1 MNNQCDHSPAAELN
15 PNVRGLKPSATV
27 AINERSNQLIA
38 EGRKIYKLGLGQS
51 PFPVPD
57 CVVAELQRQA
67 HQKDYLPVRG
77 LPALRE
83 AVADHHRRFYGIE
96 CSARNVIVGP
106 GSKELMFL
114 LQLVYNG
121 ELIIP
126 TPAWVSYEPQ
136 ARIIGREVRL
146 VQTTMEAGYQI
157 TAAQLE
163 GICAEDPNRP
173 RILVLNDPSNPT
185 GRTYSK
191 AELQAIADVA
201 HKYRV
206 VVLSDEIYGKL
217 HHEGE
222 HVSIVPMYPEGTI
235 FSGGLSKW
243 CGAGGWRLGVFVVPD
258 CMTWL
263 LDAMAA
269 VASET
274 FTSTCAPI
282 QYAAVTAFKKSMEI
296 RAYLKHCRRVLKAL
310 GNRLADDLR
319 AADVDVLSPE
329 GGFYLFPDFSKH
341 AATLAKIGI
350 TTSAEF
356 CERLL
361 NDSGVAVLPGG
372 DFGRPAEELTA
383 RLAYVNFDGRAA
395 LDAAIEFEDDQPLDA
410 AFLEEYCFEPIEAV
424 RLMCVWLAKNLA
436 V

>member
-1 MNNQCDHSPAAELN
+1 MNGTCEHSPADELN
-15 PNVRGLKPSATV
+15 PNVQGLKPSATV
-27 AINERSNQLIA
+27 AINERSNRLRA
-38 EGRKIYKLGLGQS
+38 EGREIFKLGLGQS

-96 CSARNVIVGP
+96 CSAENVIVGP

-114 LQLVYNG
+114 LQLAYNG
-121 ELIIP
+121 EILIP

-136 ARIIGREVRL
+136 ARIIGRQVRL
-146 VQTTMEAGYQI
+146 IDTRIEDGFRI
-157 TAAQLE
+157 TAEQLDE
-163 GICAEDPNRP
+163 ICSENPGRP

-185 GRTYSK
+185 GRTYRK
-191 AELQAIADVA
+191 EDLQQIAEAARK
-201 HKYRV
+201 HRV

-217 HHEGE
+217 HHDGE

-258 CMTWL
+258 CLHWL

-274 FTSTCAPI
+274 FTSTSAPI
-282 QYAAVTAFKKSMEI
+282 QYAAVTAFNRSMEI
-296 RAYLKHCRRVLKAL
+296 RVYLSQCRRILKAL

-319 AADVDVLSPE
+319 AAGANILSPE
-329 GGFYLFPDFSKH
+329 GGFYLFPDFGGRREAFKRM
-341 AATLAKIGI
+341 GI
-350 TTSAEF
+350 TDSHAL

-361 NDSGVAVLPGG
+361 EDTGVAVLPGA
-372 DFGRPAEELTA
+372 DFGRPKEELTA
-383 RLAYVNFDGRAA
+383 RLAYVNFDGKQA
-395 LDAAIEFEDDQPLDA
+395 LDAAIDVPEDQPLEH
-410 AFLEEYCFEPIEAV
+410 AFLQENCGESVEAV
-424 RLMCVWLAKNLA
+424 RRLCEWLRG
-436 V
+436 VG

>member
-1 MNNQCDHSPAAELN
+1 MNKSCEHSPVDELN

-27 AINERSNQLIA
+27 AINERSNQLRA
-38 EGRKIYKLGLGQS
+38 EGKEIFKLGLGQS

-96 CSARNVIVGP
+96 CSANNVIVGP

-114 LQLVYNG
+114 LQLAYNG
-121 ELIIP
+121 EIVIP

-136 ARIIGREVRL
+136 ARIIGRKVRL
-146 VQTTMEAGYQI
+146 VHTTMENGYRI
-157 TAAQLE
+157 TADQLE
-163 GICAEDPNRP
+163 EICEAEPDKP

-185 GRTYSK
+185 GRTYPK
-191 AELQAIADVA
+191 EELQEIAEVA
-201 HKYRV
+201 RKYRV
-206 VVLSDEIYGKL
+206 VVLSDEIYGKM
-217 HHEGE
+217 HHDGE

-243 CGAGGWRLGVFVVPD
+243 CGAGGWRLGVFVIPD
-258 CMTWL
+258 CMSWL

-274 FTSTCAPI
+274 FTSTSAPI
-282 QYAAVTAFKKSMEI
+282 QYAAVTAFDRSMEI
-296 RAYLKHCRRVLKAL
+296 RVYLSQCRRILKAL

-319 AADVDVLSPE
+319 AAGASILSPE
-329 GGFYLFPDFSKH
+329 GGFYLFPDFGPKRE
-341 AATLAKIGI
+341 ALKRMGIAT
-350 TTSAEF
+350 SHQM
-356 CERLL
+356 CDRLL
-361 NDSGVAVLPGG
+361 NDTGVAVLPGG
-372 DFGRPAEELTA
+372 DFGRPEEELAA
-383 RLAYVNFDGRAA
+383 RIAYVNFNGKQA
-395 LDAAIEFEDDQPLDA
+395 LDAAIDVPLEDPLDDA
-410 AFLEEYCFEPIEAV
+410 YLAENCAETMEAV
-424 RLMCVWLAKNLA
+424 RRLCDWIRAA
-436 V
+436 G